1 MTPEA
6 SAINEMLVQCW
17 PFMAV
22 VGLLAIGLV
31 AIIGTALQR
40 AGGSK

>member
-6 SAINEMLVQCW
+6 SAINEMLGQYW

-31 AIIGTALQR
+31 AR
-40 AGGSK
+40 